1 MPIPKPKTARGLTC
15 ALLAAMLMAL
25 LLPLTALA
33 ADTDTQTEGKTV
45 RVGYVDAITYE
56 ERYASGYKTG
66 AGYEYLQE
74 ISYVT
79 GWKYEYVYGSFK
91 ECYDML
97 VSGEIDLFGDLTY
110 TEERAELFDFSMYP
124 QGHEVYCMYTTEEH
138 GERGIGNIA
147 EFNGCRIGVTK
158 DSFQYDL
165 LLEWLDAGGIDAA
178 VITYDGYSALMD
190 ALNAG
195 EVTAIVTPDLSI
207 DYGYVPLV
215 DIGSSDYY
223 FGVSRQRPD
232 LLLDLNRAQR
242 ELQRNE
248 FDYNGALTR
257 KYHSETKSAVSLSD
271 AEKQWLAGRDDTLRI
286 GVLGDNMPF
295 SRKNDDGTIGGIMS
309 VLCKTMENE
318 LGVTIVEAYY
328 PDAASLSAA
337 MERGEVDAIGP
348 VYGDLYLAEQEN
360 VVLTNELVV
369 TTPVVIYKT
378 NEGDAE
384 TAVIAVSDE
393 TLITQNVVNI
403 LFPNIQT
410 INCADIEACL
420 KAVDA
425 GSANCTVVTS
435 VRLNTLRIYPAME
448 NLQFADLPLES
459 EICLAATREN
469 RMAASVLNKG
479 IALSSASLN
488 GSVLAESSYVEEP
501 VTVRAFVRHHLALVL
516 TVAGVVIVT
525 LTILTVL
532 LLDRS
537 RRLRAALI
545 QTREASRAKTIF
557 LSNMSHDIRT
567 PLNAIVGLT
576 HLALEEED
584 RGTVRTY
591 LGKINSSSDFL
602 LGLINDILD
611 MSKIESGDLT
621 LTPEP
626 LTLETFQASVETV
639 IRPLMDGRGVHF
651 VCDLNDGPDC
661 ILADPLRFEQIF
673 FNLLSNAAKFTQE
686 GGEVSLR
693 LASVPAP
700 EGMAGMRFTVRD
712 TGIGMS
718 ADFLK
723 HLYDPFSQ
731 EHSQLSGYTKGTGL
745 GLPIVKSLVDAMGG
759 TIEVESELGCGTTFT
774 VTLTLPL
781 ARAATQ
787 SPEVKR
793 SYDVLRGANI
803 LLVEDNEINTYVA
816 KLILEE
822 AGCVVTTAENGRD
835 ALKQFAA
842 SAPGAF
848 DGILMDV
855 RMPVMDGIEAT
866 RAIRALP
873 RPDAK
878 TIPILAMTA
887 DAFAEE
893 QKRTIEAGMNAHL
906 SKPIDPPILYAE
918 LAKYISER
926 EK

>member
-1 MPIPKPKTARGLTC
+1 MPIQKPKLARALSA
-15 ALLAAMLMAL
+15 ALLAAMLLAL
-25 LLPLTALA
+25 LLPVTALA
-33 ADTDTQTEGKTV
+33 AQTEPETETKTV
-45 RVGYVDAITYE
+45 RVGYVDAIMYE
-56 ERYASGYKTG
+56 EQYDNGYKTG
-66 AGYEYLQE
+66 SGYEYLQE
-74 ISYVT
+74 ISYIT

-110 TEERAELFDFSMYP
+110 TDERAELFNFSMYP
-124 QGHEVYCMYTTEEH
+124 QGHEVYCMYTTAEH
-138 GERGIGNIA
+138 EDLAVNDIS
-147 EFNGCRIGVTK
+147 EFSGCRIGVTK
-158 DSFQYDL
+158 NSFQHEL
-165 LLEWLDAGGIDAA
+165 LLEWLADNDIDAT
-178 VITYDGYSALMD
+178 VVTYDGYSALMD
-190 ALNAG
+190 ALNAD
-195 EVTAIVTPDLSI
+195 EVVAIVTPDLSI

-223 FGVSRQRPD
+223 FGVSKQRTD
-232 LLLDLNRAQR
+232 LLVELNRAQR

-257 KYHSETKSAVSLSD
+257 KYHSETTSAVSLSD
-271 AEKQWLAGRDDTLRI
+271 AEKDWLAARGNQLRI
-286 GVLGDNMPF
+286 GVLDDNMPF
-295 SRKNDDGTIGGIMS
+295 SRENDDGTIGGIMS
-309 VLCKTMENE
+309 VLCDTMEKE
-318 LGVTIVEAYY
+318 LGVTIEEAYY
-328 PDAASLSAA
+328 PDADSLNAA
-337 MERGEVDAIGP
+337 LERGEVDAIGP
-348 VYGDLYLAEQEN
+348 VYGDLYLAELDD
-360 VVLTNELVV
+360 VVLTNELVT
-369 TTPVVIYKT
+369 TTPVVLYKT
-378 NEGDAE
+378 NDGDEAS
-384 TAVIAVSDE
+384 AVIAVSDE
-393 TLITQNVVNI
+393 TLITEEVVNI
-403 LFPNIQT
+403 LFPDIQT
-410 INCADIEACL
+410 LKCEDIEACL
-420 KAVDA
+420 NAVA
-425 GSANCTVVTS
+425 SGRANGTVVTS
-435 VRLNTLRIYPAME
+435 VRLNTLRLYPAME
-448 NLQFADLPLES
+448 KLQFADLPIES

-479 IALSSASLN
+479 IALSYASLN
-488 GSVLAESSYVEEP
+488 GSVLAQSSYVEEP
-501 VTVRAFVRHHLALVL
+501 VTIRAFVRQHMALVL
-516 TVAGVVIVT
+516 TVACVVIVT

-532 LLDRS
+532 LFDRS

-576 HLALEEED
+576 HLALEEDD
-584 RGTVRTY
+584 RSTVHTY

-626 LTLETFQASVETV
+626 LTRETFETSIETV
-639 IRPLMDGRGVHF
+639 IRPLMDGHKVNF
-651 VCDLNDGPDC
+651 VCDLTDGPEC
-661 ILADPLRFEQIF
+661 ISVDPLRFEQIF

-693 LASVPAP
+693 LASFPAP

-718 ADFLK
+718 EDFLK

-759 TIEVESELGCGTTFT
+759 TIDVESELGRGTTFT
-774 VTLTLPL
+774 ITLTLPL
-781 ARAATQ
+781 AESETHGPEEKQ
-787 SPEVKR
+787 SYEV
-793 SYDVLRGANI
+793 LNGANI

-822 AGCVVTTAENGRD
+822 VGCVVTTAENGKD
-835 ALKQFAA
+835 ALDQFAA
-842 SAPGAF
+842 SAPGAI

-866 RAIRALP
+866 RAIRALT

-878 TIPILAMTA
+878 TVPILAMTA

-926 EK
+926 KK